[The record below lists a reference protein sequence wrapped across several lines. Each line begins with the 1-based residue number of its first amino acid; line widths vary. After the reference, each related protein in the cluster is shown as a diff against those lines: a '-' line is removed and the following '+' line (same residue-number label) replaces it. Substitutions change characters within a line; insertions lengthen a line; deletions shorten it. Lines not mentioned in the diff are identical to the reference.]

1 MRGDNTYKISKN
13 ITKME
18 KPKFI
23 FIGGINGVGK
33 TSIIKKFS
41 KKQRNSSLVFGSA
54 FFMDWLGIKKGEYE
68 ALQRV
73 PDKKALAE
81 LNKMVTY
88 LVKKKKFDEYISY
101 VFIDG
106 HFLNIRNGIA
116 KKWVGDWFAL
126 MDGMVLVTSSPT
138 DILKRI
144 ENDKKKKNRKRNI
157 FPSGGGYR
165 EKIKCIVKW
174 NKMSENIIIEL
185 GRKYHIPIK
194 IINNK
199 GDNIS
204 KAVDQLTNFI
214 IKKI

>member
-1 MRGDNTYKISKN
+1 MG
-13 ITKME
+13 

-33 TSIIKKFS
+33 TSVIKTFS
-41 KKQRNSSLVFGSA
+41 KKQRNRSLVFGSA

-68 ALQRV
+68 ALQKV

-81 LNKMVTY
+81 LNEMVNY
-88 LVKKKKFDEYISY
+88 LVKKKKFDKYVSY

-116 KKWVGDWFAL
+116 KKWVGKWFAL
-126 MDGMVLVTSSPT
+126 MNGMVLMISSPT

-144 ENDKKKKNRKRNI
+144 ENDMKKKNRKRNI
-157 FPSGGGYR
+157 FFGTETYK
-165 EKIKCIVKW
+165 EKIKFIVKW

-185 GRKYHIPIK
+185 GRRYHIPIK

-199 GDNIS
+199 GNNIS